1 MASTPTSGP
10 AAEPGKPNSLT
21 YASAG
26 VSISAGNQLVQRIKA
41 AVASTARPGTDAEIG
56 GFGGPF
62 DLHAAGYEQ
71 APILIQAIDGVGTKL
86 KIAAATGIHSTVGID
101 LVAMNVN
108 DIVVQGA
115 EPLSFLD
122 YYGCGRLDVA
132 VAAQFVEGVANGCKM
147 AGCALVGGET
157 AEMPGFYLDGEYDVA
172 GQATGAVPRG
182 RRLLPDKDG
191 MIEGDVLLGLA
202 SSGPH
207 SNGYSLIRKILVR
220 EGLTWEEEAPWEKNA
235 DTGKGTSVGNSLLTP
250 TRIYV
255 KACLALVRAGMAKG
269 MAHITGG
276 GLIENIPRC
285 VFLTREARVTHSSFP
300 HTWPYLIITCL
311 NFNHV

>member
-1 MASTPTSGP
+1 MSYSKPPSASNSTSALTAAPTKGADIS
-10 AAEPGKPNSLT
+10 NSLT

-71 APILIQAIDGVGTKL
+71 APMLVQAIDGVGTKL
-86 KIAAATGIHSTVGID
+86 KIAVATGIHSTVGID

-108 DIVVQGA
+108 DLVVQGA

-122 YYGCGRLDVA
+122 YYGCGQLDVT
-132 VAAQFVEGVANGCKM
+132 VAAQFVEGVAEGCKM

-157 AEMPGFYLDGEYDVA
+157 AEMPGFYQDGEYDVA

-182 RRLLPDKDG
+182 RRLLPDKEEMVD
-191 MIEGDVLLGLA
+191 GDVLLGLA
-202 SSGPH
+202 SNGPH
-207 SNGYSLIRKILVR
+207 SNGYSLIRKIVER
-220 EGLTWEEEAPWEKNA
+220 EGLTWGEVAPWEKDA
-235 DTGKGTSVGNSLLTP
+235 GEDKRMPVGESLLTP

-255 KACLALVRAGMAKG
+255 KACLALVGAGLAKG

-276 GLIENIPRC
+276 GLIENIPRYVNEESI
-285 VFLTREARVTHSSFP
+285 VFILFPLAMHS
-300 HTWPYLIITCL
+300 
-311 NFNHV
+311 